1 MSHIAMLCTLA
12 ERQASRQHVCD
23 LLRAH
28 HLPLP
33 DADSA
38 HLRIDFGLFRLRWE
52 MHTEF
57 VTYTVIRPLSVELA
71 DALLLPQNRPAL
83 AIEVLPQDWLAA
95 LPGQALTCLHV
106 WVLPRAPV
114 PTAQT
119 TFTNPAALPSLP
131 GRHLLH
137 EAMLVGA
144 AVAEAQAEV
153 YTDFAIHAD
162 GYSRMLLLLAS
173 PPLVVADVD
182 SDSGLNPSSQ
192 STQSHYVIFPR
203 SLGRLVQQLIEIETY
218 RMVALLGLAPA
229 RAAFGTLASTE
240 SELAGLAQAIRTTAP
255 DAEAQLLDQ
264 LTALAGQIESLHA
277 ATHARFSASAA
288 YFELVDKRI
297 ADIAET
303 RLPGL
308 QTIGEFIER
317 RLSPA
322 RSTCAWAAR
331 RQDALSQRVSRMS
344 NLLRTRVEIEQQ
356 QSSQALLQTM
366 NLRQGLQLKLQT
378 TVEGLSVAA
387 ITYYTVGLI
396 AYLSKGA
403 KELGWPLSAD
413 TTTALA
419 IPLVVAVVWCF
430 IRAQHLKIARE
441 DNP

>member
-1 MSHIAMLCTLA
+1 MLCTLA
-12 ERQASRQHVCD
+12 EREASRQHVCD

-71 DALLLPQNRPAL
+71 DALLLPQHRPAV
-83 AIEVLPQDWLAA
+83 AIEVLPQDWLAG

-114 PTAQT
+114 PTART
-119 TFTNPAALPSLP
+119 IFATPAPLPPLP

-173 PPLVVADVD
+173 PPPGVADAG
-182 SDSGLNPSSQ
+182 SDSCLSP
-192 STQSHYVIFPR
+192 STQSQYVIFPR
-203 SLGRLVQQLIEIETY
+203 RLGRLVQQLIEIETY

-240 SELAGLAQAIRTTAP
+240 SELAGLALAIRTTAP

-403 KELGWPLSAD
+403 KEVGWPLSAD
-413 TTTALA
+413 TTAALA
-419 IPLVVAVVWCF
+419 IPLVVAVVWWF

-441 DNP
+441 DNT